1 MHQSSIIYLW
11 NRLMARRERRGPP
24 EIIAANRV
32 DIQDA
37 VSLGKIIRSPFQ
49 RQRGGEPEPD
59 ELWLTTEERR
69 KHLYLLGG
77 TGMGK
82 TSLLMNLIRDDVAHH
97 RGVFLMD
104 ARGELVDR
112 TLMQLA
118 HYHSL
123 QELQDRL
130 LVIDLRRTDY
140 SVPFNPLAPQ
150 GTDAYTRVK
159 FVIEM
164 LKREWALGVQTE
176 QLLRNTLHALSEHHT
191 LNEVEVFLTNPT
203 FRSQVL
209 ATVTDLSVKRFFS
222 RFDALDSQSHWVEPV
237 LNKISPWLSRPVL
250 RNCLSQ
256 KDSISFAK
264 ILDARSD
271 AIILVALGAETLFSD
286 ATMIGS
292 LITSAIAGAA
302 MRATRRDK
310 EGNEIT
316 LFLDEFSNFAEESE
330 QFIDILSES
339 RKFGLSLCLSHQ
351 SSIQLDPKLRSLIR
365 NIVGSSIYFGV
376 GGGEA
381 DTLASEI
388 ASDEPK
394 AAIRNLLMNQSV
406 GEAVVIRR
414 GKPFSRIK
422 THHITDPAIAEA
434 KVEALRLSALKRY
447 GRSFASIE
455 AELADREARYNGPAV
470 SNTGSASPTAGADPA
485 PMEIRDYDPTL
496 AKPKRSNARRKKDA
510 S

>member
-1 MHQSSIIYLW
+1 
-11 NRLMARRERRGPP
+11 
-24 EIIAANRV
+24 
-32 DIQDA
+32 
-37 VSLGKIIRSPFQ
+37 
-49 RQRGGEPEPD
+49 
-59 ELWLTTEERR
+59 
-69 KHLYLLGG
+69 
-77 TGMGK
+77 
-82 TSLLMNLIRDDVAHH
+82 
-97 RGVFLMD
+97 MD

-112 TLMQLA
+112 VLMQLA
-118 HYHSL
+118 HHFDP
-123 QELQDRL
+123 QDIRERL

-176 QLLRNTLHALSEHHT
+176 QLMRSTLHALSEHHT
-191 LNEVEVFLTNPT
+191 LNEVEIFLTNPA

-209 ATVTDLSVKRFFS
+209 TTVTDLNVRRFFS
-222 RFDALDSQSHWVEPV
+222 GDSMRWTTRAHWVEPV

-256 KDSISFAK
+256 KDAVSFAK

-271 AIILVALGAETLFSD
+271 PIILAAPGSETLFSD

-310 EGNEIT
+310 PGNEIV
-316 LFLDEFSNFAEESE
+316 FYLDEFENFSEMSE
-330 QFIDILSES
+330 QFSLMLAEG
-339 RKFGLSLCLSHQ
+339 RKFGLGLCLSHQ

-422 THHITDPAIAEA
+422 THHISDPAIAEA
-434 KVEALRLSALKRY
+434 KVEALRLSALKRH
-447 GRSFASIE
+447 GRSFAAIE
-455 AELADREARYNGPAV
+455 AELADREARYNGLAASTV
-470 SNTGSASPTAGADPA
+470 GSVSPTAGTDPA